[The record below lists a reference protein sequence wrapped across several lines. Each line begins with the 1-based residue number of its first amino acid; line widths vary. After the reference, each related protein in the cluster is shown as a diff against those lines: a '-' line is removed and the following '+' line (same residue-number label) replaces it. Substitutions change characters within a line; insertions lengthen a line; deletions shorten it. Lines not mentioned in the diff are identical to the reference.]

1 MRKNKTT
8 FSDYSLPA
16 EIFWKLFVIG
26 KRPLGAFHSTKTSS
40 VNFRQLPVAS
50 GTASSKSSK
59 TEDDLATNTQIF
71 GKFFP
76 GNFLSIQLSSRNFWL
91 NCLHFENSPVSGI
104 SGNFSQKFLYH
115 LPLFPNF
122 RKFWLN
128 GKRSMLPTLI
138 LDLLKLSS
146 IYTSNY
152 LWPITKR
159 AEIQMDPSDIKSN
172 TLVWSKHRKARVTN
186 SRLAVI
192 GFGVSGF
199 GCEIGAKF
207 FIQWISKANQ
217 SIRSS
222 PQPFCRLCGETQ
234 LSLTCSFRHVT
245 KL

>member
-8 FSDYSLPA
+8 FSDYSLPP

-26 KRPLGAFHSTKTSS
+26 KRPLGAFDSTKTSS

-50 GTASSKSSK
+50 GTASSKYSK

-71 GKFFP
+71 GKFFREIFFPFNFPP
-76 GNFLSIQLSSRNFWL
+76 GIFGWIVCILKIL
-91 NCLHFENSPVSGI
+91 
-104 SGNFSQKFLYH
+104 GNFSQKFLYH

-128 GKRSMLPTLI
+128 GKRFMLPTLI

-152 LWPITKR
+152 LWPIAKR
-159 AEIQMDPSDIKSN
+159 AEIQMYPSDIKSN

-207 FIQWISKANQ
+207 FIQWISRANQ

-234 LSLTCSFRHVT
+234 ISLTSSFRHVT